1 MKKASAWL
9 LVIGWISAVLGG
21 LVGIFIG
28 AHIASAK
35 ATTGHGERAFRYD
48 DFEEAGHPDGRRRLD
63 GLRARRLAQN
73 KRIELTEQDLSKE
86 RLAPS

>member
-48 DFEEAGHPDGRRRLD
+48 DYSRKQGIPMVVV
-63 GLRARRLAQN
+63 GLMVFALGVWLRTRG
-73 KRIELTEQDLSKE
+73 S
-86 RLAPS
+86 S